1 MLKRKIYDDLIKWK
15 DSLDK
20 KAILLKGSRH
30 VGKTYIVNYFA
41 KENYTNLIHLDFEN
55 NPKLRSIFD
64 GELDLGTLTKQI
76 SLKLQTEK
84 MVPNKTLIFLD
95 EVHLCPRARMA
106 VTNLTAQ
113 DKYDVIMATSAYGM
127 NIDNFPLELNPNEQL
142 MNLYGLDFEE
152 FLWANSINLNVI
164 EQIKTHFIAET
175 SVPSV
180 LHDAVMELLKEYTV
194 IGGMPKV
201 VDVFTTKHN
210 FKSALKIQKEIL
222 KDYMRQMQMYLSKV
236 ESRKTSLCFNSI
248 PKQLEKTNKKFMY
261 GVVEELSNARKYEKS
276 ILNLHDSDLIEISF
290 NLTEPKWPFRN
301 QVKYDVFKVY
311 LKDIGLLTSM
321 YGAEAQQSI
330 MDGDFSYKEFAI
342 LESLVADILIKG
354 NHKLYYFS
362 KNATLDVEFVLKL
375 FNRVTAISVNHAD
388 NTKAK
393 ALDSVYEN
401 YGVKSAIKLSMTNK
415 FEIDIF
421 VKMPIYMAM
430 FLQ

>member
-1 MLKRKIYDDLIKWK
+1 MLKRKIYDDLVKWK
-15 DSLDK
+15 SSEDK
-20 KAILLKGSRH
+20 KAIFLKGSRH

-41 KENYTNLIHLDFEN
+41 KEHYQNLIHLDFET

-64 GELDLGTLTKQI
+64 GDLDLGTLTKQI

-84 MVPNKTLIFLD
+84 MVPNKTLIFFD

-106 VTNLTAQ
+106 VNSLTAQ
-113 DKYDVIMATSAYGM
+113 NKYDVIMATSAYGM
-127 NIDNFPLELNPNEQL
+127 NIDNFPLEIGPNEQL

-152 FLWANSINLNVI
+152 FLWANNVNLHVL
-164 EQIKTHFIAET
+164 EQIKTHFISET
-175 SVPSV
+175 TVPTV
-180 LHDAVMELLKEYTV
+180 LHDTVIELLKEYTV

-201 VDVFTTKHN
+201 VEVFITKHN

-222 KDYMRQMQMYLSKV
+222 KDYMAQMDMYLSKV
-236 ESRKTSLCFNSI
+236 EARKTNLCFNSI
-248 PKQLEKTNKKFMY
+248 PKQLEKVNKKFMY

-290 NLTEPKWPFRN
+290 NLSEPRWPFRN

-311 LKDIGLLTSM
+311 LKDIGLVTSM
-321 YGAEAQQSI
+321 FGAEAQQAI
-330 MDGDFSYKEFAI
+330 MDGDFAYKEFAI
-342 LESLVADILIKG
+342 LESLVADIFIKG

-362 KNATLDVEFVLKL
+362 KNATLDVEFVLRL

-393 ALDSVYEN
+393 ALDSISEN

-415 FEIDIF
+415 FELEPF